1 MTERRRRP
9 HPALGARWVSAGLAV
24 AATVGITSYLEIDS
38 VLHPTALAAAS
49 APSATAPPATAPPA
63 TAPPATAPPTT
74 IAPATAVPGTGRI
87 VVPPPPPVTVTT
99 IPSVTAPVYVP
110 PTHARTRG
118 SNG

>member
-38 VLHPTALAAAS
+38 VLHPTPLA
-49 APSATAPPATAPPA
+49 TI
-63 TAPPATAPPTT
+63 APPTV
-74 IAPATAVPGTGRI
+74 VPGTGRI
-87 VVPPPPPVTVTT
+87 AVPPPPPVTVTT
-99 IPSVTAPVYVP
+99 ISPITAPVYVP

>member
-63 TAPPATAPPTT
+63 TAPPTT

>member
-63 TAPPATAPPTT
+63 TAPPTT
-74 IAPATAVPGTGRI
+74 IAPATVVPGTGRI

-99 IPSVTAPVYVP
+99 IPPVTAPVYVP